1 MGLQPDAF
9 PGDLSNG
16 AEKTSSNIIDIRAD
30 RAGLSLKKAIRD
42 GLNPKDGGEKQL
54 TTLLLYDEAGLK
66 LFEEITYLEEYY
78 PTNAEIEVLE
88 KYAAQI
94 AQCIAPDSILV
105 ELGSG

>member
-1 MGLQPDAF
+1 MGIQTDAF
-9 PGDLSNG
+9 PGQLSNG
-16 AEKTSSNIIDIRAD
+16 DQKSSNIIDIRAD
-30 RAGLSLKKAIRD
+30 RAGLSLKNAIHD
-42 GLNPKDGGEKQL
+42 GLNPKNGGEKQL

-88 KYAAQI
+88 KHAAQI
-94 AQCIAPDSILV
+94 AQCIAPNSILV

>member
-1 MGLQPDAF
+1 MGIQTAAF
-9 PGDLSNG
+9 PGQLANG
-16 AEKTSSNIIDIRAD
+16 AEKSSNIIDIRTD
-30 RAGLSLKKAIRD
+30 RAGLSLKNAIHD
-42 GLNPKDGGEKQL
+42 GLNPKDEGEKQL

-88 KYAAQI
+88 KYASQI
-94 AQCIAPDSILV
+94 AQCIAPNSILV